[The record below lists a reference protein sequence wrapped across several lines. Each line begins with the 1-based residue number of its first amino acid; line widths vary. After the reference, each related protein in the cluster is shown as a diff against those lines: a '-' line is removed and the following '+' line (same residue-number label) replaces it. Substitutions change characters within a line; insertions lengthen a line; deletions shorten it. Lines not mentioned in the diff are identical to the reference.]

1 MRQEALDWL
10 HIAEEDLQHPVSSWI
25 WRTCFAAHQAAE
37 KALKAFIIGVS
48 RRTPPRVHDLTELY
62 LEVPD
67 LDIPVS
73 QESLGELSVYYVV
86 SRYPNSGLRQPFRSI
101 TRGQAQRAIDTA
113 SEVVRNASQL
123 LAPQG

>member
-1 MRQEALDWL
+1 MEDYDW
-10 HIAEEDLQHPVSSWI
+10 A
-25 WRTCFAAHQAAE
+25 CFAPHQAAE
-37 KALKAFIIGVS
+37 KALKTLIIGIA

-73 QESLGELSVYYVV
+73 QEALGDLSVYYVV
-86 SRYPNSGLRQPFRSI
+86 SRFPNSGLHQPFRSI